1 MVLLLCQIDNQLPD
15 AIAQVILHPTHL
27 RFPQPTIRLFI
38 RKNKTASQSYQ
49 LASYDVVEFVMQELD
64 VNLEQQTVMA
74 TWIFLQDCVL
84 ASPRLFLPATTATTT
99 AGSAGSGG
107 VGGTVTTD
115 DLASTSNSS
124 SGIGSGSG
132 SGGSGDMTSA
142 HSFVTSASTTNM
154 QHYEVISPQ
163 PQPQPQTTTRMHSHT
178 QPALHE
184 TSSLGRSSMYGN
196 AAIASGTANSVS
208 AASSVGMVEKNPI
221 TTINSIQQE
230 MQSDDNKLYIS
241 HFKLHP
247 LKINVSFVMTTD
259 AHNSNVKSVSALS
272 KSSLIEA
279 KSSGILT
286 SFSSFMRQIG
296 ELLLDLSSNITK
308 APIFIHATTYD
319 HLLTSE
325 EDLSRIL
332 KNFYFHSIVVQ
343 VSELFSYMIV
353 RLSVCLFWL
362 AFVCCVVSVA
372 VVDFYC
378 WFCY

>member
-107 VGGTVTTD
+107 GVGGTVTTD
-115 DLASTSNSS
+115 DLTSTSNSS
-124 SGIGSGSG
+124 SGIGSGSGSG

-163 PQPQPQTTTRMHSHT
+163 PLTTTRMHSHT
-178 QPALHE
+178 QTALHE
-184 TSSLGRSSMYGN
+184 TSSLGRSSMYGS

-343 VSELFSYMIV
+343 VSELFCCLIV
-353 RLSVCLFWL
+353 RLFFFCLIDCPFVCLL
-362 AFVCCVVSVA
+362 VCFALFSLVVLLV
-372 VVDFYC
+372 
-378 WFCY
+378 